1 MTVFALIPFFFFHA
15 LAEAKFYHKWLV
27 YLRFPKRSLQQSNRT
42 DTIVLKYNKNDGNNN
57 DNK

>member
-1 MTVFALIPFFFFHA
+1 MTVFALIPFFFHA
-15 LAEAKFYHKWLV
+15 LAEVYHKWLV
-27 YLRFPKRSLQQSNRT
+27 YLRSPKRSLQQSNRT